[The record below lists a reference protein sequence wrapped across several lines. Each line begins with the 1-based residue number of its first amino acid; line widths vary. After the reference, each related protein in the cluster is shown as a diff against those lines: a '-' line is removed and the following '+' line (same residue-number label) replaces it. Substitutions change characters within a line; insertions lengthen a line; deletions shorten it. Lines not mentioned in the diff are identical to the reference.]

1 MRKVL
6 VVEDNEAFA
15 AVMKKVLSKYD
26 GIEVE
31 VIRDGGEAIERI
43 EKAATE
49 GKGRIADLVLLDLDL
64 PSASGFEVLES
75 IRASEMHRSLPV
87 IILTNSDSARIV
99 EQAYYL
105 GANNFLLKADQLA
118 DTLRQ
123 VYEYWFELSRIPAR
137 RP

>member
-6 VVEDNEAFA
+6 VVEDNAAFA

-31 VIRDGGEAIERI
+31 VLGDGGEAIERI
-43 EKAATE
+43 KKAATE

-105 GANNFLLKADQLA
+105 GANNFLLKTDQLA
-118 DTLRQ
+118 DTLGH

-137 RP
+137 CP

>member
-6 VVEDNEAFA
+6 VVEDNAAFA
-15 AVMKKVLSKYD
+15 AVMKKVLSQYD

-31 VIRDGGEAIERI
+31 VLGDGGEAIERI
-43 EKAATE
+43 KKAATE

-105 GANNFLLKADQLA
+105 GANNFLLKTDQLA
-118 DTLRQ
+118 DTLGH

>member
-15 AVMKKVLSKYD
+15 AVMKKVLSQYD

-31 VIRDGGEAIERI
+31 VIGDGGEAIERI
-43 EKAATE
+43 EKATTE
-49 GKGRIADLVLLDLDL
+49 GKARIADLVLLDLDL
-64 PSASGFEVLES
+64 PSANGFEVLES

-87 IILTNSDSARIV
+87 IILTNSDSQRIV
-99 EQAYYL
+99 DQAYFL
-105 GANNFLLKADQLA
+105 GANNFLLKTDRLA
-118 DTLRQ
+118 DTLGRI
-123 VYEYWFELSRIPAR
+123 YEYWFELSRIPAR

>member
-31 VIRDGGEAIERI
+31 VLGDGGEAIERI
-43 EKAATE
+43 EKATTE
-49 GKGRIADLVLLDLDL
+49 GKARIADLVLLDLDL

-105 GANNFLLKADQLA
+105 GANNFLLKTDQLA
-118 DTLRQ
+118 DTLGH